1 MVQGEYEAIQHNE
14 IKWSAILVHAV
25 REYAS
30 VSTKGLP
37 QKVTRKPLMCPT
49 YNLLN
54 LFTLII
60 FRVPQQARA
69 TVTENRSNTF
79 LVLSIKVH

>member
-14 IKWSAILVHAV
+14 IKWSAILFHAV
-25 REYAS
+25 RESAS

-37 QKVTRKPLMCPT
+37 QKVARKPLMRPT

-60 FRVPQQARA
+60 FRAP
-69 TVTENRSNTF
+69 
-79 LVLSIKVH
+79 